1 MTNYPIVD
9 SIFLKDKKI
18 YLYIDPICLSP
29 LDEGRPQ
36 PIVDIW
42 VADVTDNVAPPVDP
56 LVKVGEALLNP
67 ACDEKQVG
75 QISWLNIQ
83 NRRYIFRQCVELND

>member
-1 MTNYPIVD
+1 MTNCPIVD
-9 SIFLKDKKI
+9 SIFLKDKNI

-42 VADVTDNVAPPVDP
+42 VADVADNIAPPVDP
-56 LVKVGEALLNP
+56 LVEVGEALLNP
-67 ACDEKQVG
+67 T
-75 QISWLNIQ
+75 W
-83 NRRYIFRQCVELND
+83 